1 MRMKNAS
8 REARLRAKF
17 TELSADSLRHP
28 ENLKPSRL
36 QLRKLV
42 H

>member
-8 REARLRAKF
+8 REACLRVQF
-17 TELSADSLRHP
+17 TELSVSLRHP
-28 ENLKPSRL
+28 ENSTPSRL
-36 QLRKLV
+36 QLWQLV